1 MPLLCRLAA
10 CRHGSTAVELALI
23 LPAFLAVVFGAIEL
37 SRYVW
42 TRTTVQHATD
52 EAARYALAH
61 PTATSAAIVQVAK
74 DAAIGLDANDPCL
87 LGLRRRY
94 PIRSMGVF
102 GSYARGEQ
110 REDSDVDVL
119 VELGDDL
126 DLIAYAGLQIELSD
140 ALGVPVDLVER
151 EALRP
156 RLAAQVLA
164 EVVPL

>member
-1 MPLLCRLAA
+1 MHTL
-10 CRHGSTAVELALI
+10 EDI
-23 LPAFLAVVFGAIEL
+23 LDQLRDLQP
-37 SRYVW
+37 S
-42 TRTTVQHATD
+42 
-52 EAARYALAH
+52 
-61 PTATSAAIVQVAK
+61 
-74 DAAIGLDANDPCL
+74 
-87 LGLRRRY
+87 LRRRY

-110 REDSDVDVL
+110 REGSDLDLL
-119 VELGDDL
+119 VELGEDL

-156 RLAAQVLA
+156 RLASRVLA

>member
-10 CRHGSTAVELALI
+10 CRRGSTAVELALI
-23 LPAFLAVVFGAIEL
+23 LPAFLAVVFAAIEL

-87 LGLRRRY
+87 LGFTAAADPADSTFTIISTSCTFQYILPEMITY
-94 PIRSMGVF
+94 TLIPYGADSIT
-102 GSYARGEQ
+102 ARA
-110 REDSDVDVL
+110 R
-119 VELGDDL
+119 
-126 DLIAYAGLQIELSD
+126 
-140 ALGVPVDLVER
+140 VPND
-151 EALRP
+151 
-156 RLAAQVLA
+156 
-164 EVVPL
+164 